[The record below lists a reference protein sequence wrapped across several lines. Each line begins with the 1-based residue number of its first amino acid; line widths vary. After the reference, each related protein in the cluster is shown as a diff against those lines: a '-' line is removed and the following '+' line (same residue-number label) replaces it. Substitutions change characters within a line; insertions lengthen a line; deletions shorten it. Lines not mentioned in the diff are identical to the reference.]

1 MALWSSA
8 PPTAPPTSP
17 RLLGTRFSPIA
28 WELGLQEVADASNW
42 EWQTASVV
50 ASSLIVLSTC
60 LLLAAWAAMR
70 CLAHLLSRVAKAAD
84 DAAAADEAALLSPSL
99 PRSQERSGSDIECHS
114 VPVGVCA
121 ETSGNLPTSGAL
133 TTASILLPRNVQLP
147 APHCTTRGLMPL
159 AGVPAAPS
167 LPATPTA
174 ARRSGEPARSPP
186 SRKYLE
192 AYCRAQSLTR
202 PAPAAAASHNGAGA
216 GSDGDPFGAPGF
228 RQDQFGAPVFRQDQF
243 GAPVFAPSGPNR
255 ESVFASSLGLP
266 LVPPLQ
272 PRRLL
277 PAPPPGAAAPYSASP
292 QSGLSELP
300 ELSRELSRE
309 LSGESPVSPRP
320 YSPGGTATAGYSPPT
335 FIGRSVGVVLGMHEG
350 EDTRKVPI
358 AGVFLPQIEFELSR
372 LAREAAE
379 RVAPAVRAAKEE
391 IAKHFEDIEE
401 AAAAEAKA
409 RVAAAAE
416 AAAAE
421 AAARKAAA
429 AEAAA
434 RKAAA
439 AEAAA
444 AEAAAAE
451 AAARKAAAAAEA
463 MAKEAVA
470 EAGPNKAGPN
480 KAGPNK
486 AGPNK
491 AGAEA
496 TAEVAAE
503 VAEVAE
509 EVAAV
514 AVTRALSRSAAAEA
528 AAAEVAA
535 AEKAAAEA
543 AAHAEKEKA
552 AAVKL
557 AAEKAAQAQA
567 QMVEAEKAAAE
578 RCAKARRASA
588 AKAREKATAQ
598 PVAVAVPSPV
608 RRAAARQVLL
618 AVRKRSLAAF
628 DEINLATLDLAIE
641 QLQLDLATI
650 SQPQLD
656 LATVAWSEQ
665 SSDHHSA
672 SACVPGSKE
681 SSIAKLATV
690 GSRMEVLMSL
700 DGS

>member
-1 MALWSSA
+1 MTRCLMALWSSA

-17 RLLGTRFSPIA
+17 RLLGTRFSPVA

-121 ETSGNLPTSGAL
+121 ETSSNLPTSGAL

-216 GSDGDPFGAPGF
+216 VSDGDS
-228 RQDQFGAPVFRQDQF
+228 FGAPVFRQDQF

-266 LVPPLQ
+266 LVPPLL
-272 PRRLL
+272 PRRQK
-277 PAPPPGAAAPYSASP
+277 AAPPGAAAHYSASP

-421 AAARKAAA
+421 AAA
-429 AEAAA
+429 
-434 RKAAA
+434 
-439 AEAAA
+439 
-444 AEAAAAE
+444 AE

-463 MAKEAVA
+463 IAKEAVA
-470 EAGPNKAGPN
+470 EAGPNKAG
-480 KAGPNK
+480 
-486 AGPNK
+486 
-491 AGAEA
+491 AEA
-496 TAEVAAE
+496 TADVAAE

-557 AAEKAAQAQA
+557 AAEKAAQAQAQA

-665 SSDHHSA
+665 SSDHHGA
-672 SACVPGSKE
+672 SACVPVSKE

>member
-17 RLLGTRFSPIA
+17 RLLGTRFSPVA

-99 PRSQERSGSDIECHS
+99 PRSQERSGSDIA
-114 VPVGVCA
+114 PVGVCA
-121 ETSGNLPTSGAL
+121 ETSSNLPTSGAL

-216 GSDGDPFGAPGF
+216 VSDGDS
-228 RQDQFGAPVFRQDQF
+228 FGAPVCRQDQF

-266 LVPPLQ
+266 LVPPLL

-277 PAPPPGAAAPYSASP
+277 PAPPPGAAAHYSASP

-300 ELSRELSRE
+300 ELSRELSREFSRE

-358 AGVFLPQIEFELSR
+358 AGVFLPQFEFELSR

-463 MAKEAVA
+463 IAKEAVA
-470 EAGPNKAGPN
+470 EAGPNKAG
-480 KAGPNK
+480 
-486 AGPNK
+486 
-491 AGAEA
+491 AEA
-496 TAEVAAE
+496 TADVAAE

-557 AAEKAAQAQA
+557 AAEKAAQAQAQA

-665 SSDHHSA
+665 SSDHHGA
-672 SACVPGSKE
+672 SACVPVSKE

>member
-99 PRSQERSGSDIECHS
+99 PRSQERSGSDM
-114 VPVGVCA
+114 PVGVCA
-121 ETSGNLPTSGAL
+121 ETSSNLPTSGAL

-216 GSDGDPFGAPGF
+216 VSDGDS
-228 RQDQFGAPVFRQDQF
+228 FGAPVFRQDQF

-266 LVPPLQ
+266 LVPPLL

-277 PAPPPGAAAPYSASP
+277 PALPPGAAAHYSASP

-463 MAKEAVA
+463 IAKEAVA
-470 EAGPNKAGPN
+470 EAGPNKAG
-480 KAGPNK
+480 
-486 AGPNK
+486 
-491 AGAEA
+491 AEA
-496 TAEVAAE
+496 TADVAAE

-557 AAEKAAQAQA
+557 AAEKAAQAQAQA

-665 SSDHHSA
+665 SSDHHGA
-672 SACVPGSKE
+672 SACVSGSKE

>member
-17 RLLGTRFSPIA
+17 RLLGTRFSPFA

-121 ETSGNLPTSGAL
+121 ETSSNLPTSGAL

-216 GSDGDPFGAPGF
+216 VSDGDS
-228 RQDQFGAPVFRQDQF
+228 FGAPVFRQDQF

-266 LVPPLQ
+266 LVPPLL

-277 PAPPPGAAAPYSASP
+277 PAPPPGAAAHYSASP

-335 FIGRSVGVVLGMHEG
+335 FMGRSVGVVLGMHEG

-421 AAARKAAA
+421 AAA
-429 AEAAA
+429 
-434 RKAAA
+434 
-439 AEAAA
+439 
-444 AEAAAAE
+444 AE

-463 MAKEAVA
+463 IAKEAVA

-480 KAGPNK
+480 KAG
-486 AGPNK
+486 
-491 AGAEA
+491 AEA
-496 TAEVAAE
+496 TADVAAE

-557 AAEKAAQAQA
+557 AAEKAAQAQAQA

-665 SSDHHSA
+665 SSDHHGA
-672 SACVPGSKE
+672 SACVPVSKE